1 MFREMRRKR
10 QELPREEVLSIL
22 ERATS
27 GVLAVEGD
35 EGYPYAV
42 PMSFL
47 YEEGKLYFHSAAAGH
62 KLDALQRNNRASFCV
77 IDRDLVS
84 PEEYT
89 TYYRS
94 VIVFGK
100 IRFLKGAEARGAI
113 LRLSE
118 KYAPGNR
125 AGLEQEIRKSAGRLC
140 MLELS
145 IEHMTGKEAIE
156 LVRGREAALDHNR
169 LSSE

>member
-1 MFREMRRKR
+1 M
-10 QELPREEVLSIL
+10 
-22 ERATS
+22 
-27 GVLAVEGD
+27 
-35 EGYPYAV
+35 
-42 PMSFL
+42 
-47 YEEGKLYFHSAAAGH
+47 
-62 KLDALQRNNRASFCV
+62 
-77 IDRDLVS
+77 
-84 PEEYT
+84 
-89 TYYRS
+89 
-94 VIVFGK
+94 IVFGK
-100 IRFLKGAEARGAI
+100 IRFLKGAEARGTI